1 MAPRSFF
8 VLISFGGYVATH
20 FIRKIF
26 RNGLV
31 RFRCFNAFRGRASEE
46 PAGQS
51 ASRTTRSV
59 CRSRLAG
66 NARLRFFRFNLRFE
80 AFRLGNRSRRSCFRY
95 RTPAIFRERFAR
107 QYKRFFRGI
116 GWRGRTRSV
125 GTAIVKVTAGATI
138 VATALRIA
146 TAAISTAVSTTIA
159 AARFAALWRSVL
171 GRRKIACASLA
182 ESAATA
188 PAASAATTTAS
199 KTSSAAAAAK
209 TLPITATVTA
219 AAIAASVATSLTTP
233 VTGAARAV
241 ARRWTI
247 LGGVV
252 AGSKILRSGFVRI
265 GLALFFEM
273 FNMRFFD
280 TWSARF
286 GFFDMRMHVVLLG
299 IAV

>member
-8 VLISFGGYVATH
+8 VLISFGGYVATD

-31 RFRCFNAFRGRASEE
+31 RFRCFNAFRGSAGEE

-66 NARLRFFRFNLRFE
+66 NAWLRFFRFDLRFE

-125 GTAIVKVTAGATI
+125 GTAIVEVTAGATI

-146 TAAISTAVSTTIA
+146 TAAITTAVSTAIA

-171 GRRKIACASLA
+171 GRRKIACAALA

-188 PAASAATTTAS
+188 PAASAATTTTAS

-219 AAIAASVATSLTTP
+219 AAIAASVATP

-241 ARRWTI
+241 ARRWTV

-265 GLALFFEM
+265 GLALFFEV
-273 FNMRFFD
+273 FNMRRFD

-286 GFFDMRMHVVLLG
+286 GFFDMRMHVVLFG